1 MNNTSKLTNEEFW
14 SLSLQDRDFY
24 LKHKDDMEMVVIN
37 GKLHFKVYNN
47 QPYVTWSRFQ
57 ELLQLK
63 DNLTEEEDEILHIY
77 TDFNDWNKYGRPY
90 AEYGFYY
97 WLNIDASSYYLDKRG
112 INKPVKE
119 WLVDWLNA
127 HGFTPEETATVRYT
141 GGTSSYTKEEG
152 YSETKSYGIEIRCRF
167 SDIPPAYVPT
177 KVHNWLKRNKA
188 YKSVIFGN

>member
-1 MNNTSKLTNEEFW
+1 MTEITTEQFL
-14 SLSLQDRDFY
+14 SLSAQDKEFY
-24 LKHKDDMEMVVIN
+24 LHHKDDMEMVVIN
-37 GKLHFKVYNN
+37 GKLHFKVCNK
-47 QPYVTWSRFQ
+47 QHYVTWSRFQ

-77 TDFNDWNKYGRPY
+77 TNFNDWNKYGRPY

-141 GGTSSYTKEEG
+141 GGTRSYTKEEG

-167 SDIPPAYVPT
+167 FDIPAQWLPE
-177 KVHNWLKRNKA
+177 KVLRWAKHHTEYHHL
-188 YKSVIFGN
+188 IFGK